1 MLGRHLMMTFFVV
14 CLNKNL
20 FIFYIFIKIKYI
32 IQFNMENKS
41 KLTLI
46 VDGNWLLMSR
56 LSVLNNRYK
65 DELELCQELKLLMLK
80 SMEIVLRQF
89 PSIDN
94 IIFVSD
100 GGSWRN
106 KIQVPKFL
114 EEAGIEYKGNRE
126 KSDEINWELIFDEF
140 EKFISVLSST
150 GITVSRENGI
160 EGDDWCW
167 YWSTKLNEEN
177 TNCIIWTKDK
187 DLTQLVKT
195 NSDNC
200 FTVWW
205 NKESGL
211 LSENK
216 PDEELNFL
224 FNFKYDENELIF
236 KELIKNAKNDSCIN
250 PKHIILDKIIRG
262 DLGDNII
269 PILYRKSKTKQFRV
283 ASKDIPENL
292 NVHNETEI
300 RQYIHNLLNSK
311 TYLNKVEKDEED
323 IVQHFI
329 YNVKLVELNKT
340 NYPDNILEI
349 FNKHSSYNVTKD
361 ITIAENLIRANS
373 NKLKN
378 VLDFI

>member
-1 MLGRHLMMTFFVV
+1 
-14 CLNKNL
+14 
-20 FIFYIFIKIKYI
+20 
-32 IQFNMENKS
+32 MENKS

-126 KSDEINWELIFDEF
+126 KSDEINWELIFGEF

-292 NVHNETEI
+292 NIHNETEI
-300 RQYIHNLLNSK
+300 RQYVHNLLNSK

>member
-1 MLGRHLMMTFFVV
+1 
-14 CLNKNL
+14 
-20 FIFYIFIKIKYI
+20 
-32 IQFNMENKS
+32 MENKS

-167 YWSTKLNEEN
+167 YWSLCK
-177 TNCIIWTKDK
+177 
-187 DLTQLVKT
+187 
-195 NSDNC
+195 
-200 FTVWW
+200 
-205 NKESGL
+205 
-211 LSENK
+211 
-216 PDEELNFL
+216 
-224 FNFKYDENELIF
+224 
-236 KELIKNAKNDSCIN
+236 
-250 PKHIILDKIIRG
+250 
-262 DLGDNII
+262 
-269 PILYRKSKTKQFRV
+269 
-283 ASKDIPENL
+283 
-292 NVHNETEI
+292 
-300 RQYIHNLLNSK
+300 
-311 TYLNKVEKDEED
+311 
-323 IVQHFI
+323 
-329 YNVKLVELNKT
+329 
-340 NYPDNILEI
+340 
-349 FNKHSSYNVTKD
+349 
-361 ITIAENLIRANS
+361 
-373 NKLKN
+373 
-378 VLDFI
+378 

>member
-1 MLGRHLMMTFFVV
+1 
-14 CLNKNL
+14 
-20 FIFYIFIKIKYI
+20 
-32 IQFNMENKS
+32 MENKS

-292 NVHNETEI
+292 NIHNETEI

>member
-1 MLGRHLMMTFFVV
+1 
-14 CLNKNL
+14 
-20 FIFYIFIKIKYI
+20 
-32 IQFNMENKS
+32 MENKS

-140 EKFISVLSST
+140 DKFISVLSST

-329 YNVKLVELNKT
+329 YNVKLVELSKT

-349 FNKHSSYNVTKD
+349 FDKHSNYNVTKD

>member
-1 MLGRHLMMTFFVV
+1 
-14 CLNKNL
+14 
-20 FIFYIFIKIKYI
+20 
-32 IQFNMENKS
+32 MENKS

-250 PKHIILDKIIRG
+250 PRHIILDKIIRG

-292 NVHNETEI
+292 NIHNETEI

-349 FNKHSSYNVTKD
+349 FDKHSSYNVTKD

>member
-1 MLGRHLMMTFFVV
+1 M
-14 CLNKNL
+14 K
-20 FIFYIFIKIKYI
+20 
-32 IQFNMENKS
+32 NKS

-292 NVHNETEI
+292 NIHNETEI

-349 FNKHSSYNVTKD
+349 FDKHSSYNVTKD

>member
-1 MLGRHLMMTFFVV
+1 
-14 CLNKNL
+14 
-20 FIFYIFIKIKYI
+20 
-32 IQFNMENKS
+32 MENKS

-292 NVHNETEI
+292 NIHNETEI

-349 FNKHSSYNVTKD
+349 FDKHSSYNVTKD

>member
-1 MLGRHLMMTFFVV
+1 
-14 CLNKNL
+14 
-20 FIFYIFIKIKYI
+20 
-32 IQFNMENKS
+32 MENKS

-292 NVHNETEI
+292 NIHNETEI

-329 YNVKLVELNKT
+329 YNVKLVELSKT

-349 FNKHSSYNVTKD
+349 FDKHSSYNVTKD

>member
-1 MLGRHLMMTFFVV
+1 
-14 CLNKNL
+14 
-20 FIFYIFIKIKYI
+20 
-32 IQFNMENKS
+32 MENKS

-106 KIQVPKFL
+106 KIQVPKCL

-250 PKHIILDKIIRG
+250 PRHIILDKIIRG

-292 NVHNETEI
+292 NIHNETEI

-349 FNKHSSYNVTKD
+349 FDKHSSYNVTKD

>member
-1 MLGRHLMMTFFVV
+1 
-14 CLNKNL
+14 
-20 FIFYIFIKIKYI
+20 
-32 IQFNMENKS
+32 MENKS

-106 KIQVPKFL
+106 KIKVPKFL

-292 NVHNETEI
+292 NVHDETEI

>member
-1 MLGRHLMMTFFVV
+1 
-14 CLNKNL
+14 
-20 FIFYIFIKIKYI
+20 
-32 IQFNMENKS
+32 MENKS

-292 NVHNETEI
+292 NVHDETEI

-349 FNKHSSYNVTKD
+349 FDKHSSYNVTKD

>member
-1 MLGRHLMMTFFVV
+1 
-14 CLNKNL
+14 
-20 FIFYIFIKIKYI
+20 
-32 IQFNMENKS
+32 MENKS

-283 ASKDIPENL
+283 AAKDIPENL
-292 NVHNETEI
+292 NIHNETEI

-329 YNVKLVELNKT
+329 YNVKLVELSKT

-349 FNKHSSYNVTKD
+349 FDKHSSYNVTKD

>member
-1 MLGRHLMMTFFVV
+1 
-14 CLNKNL
+14 
-20 FIFYIFIKIKYI
+20 
-32 IQFNMENKS
+32 MENKS

>member
-1 MLGRHLMMTFFVV
+1 
-14 CLNKNL
+14 
-20 FIFYIFIKIKYI
+20 
-32 IQFNMENKS
+32 MENKS

-167 YWSTKLNEEN
+167 YWSTKSNEEN

-236 KELIKNAKNDSCIN
+236 KELIKNAKNDSSIN

>member
-1 MLGRHLMMTFFVV
+1 
-14 CLNKNL
+14 
-20 FIFYIFIKIKYI
+20 
-32 IQFNMENKS
+32 MENKS

-292 NVHNETEI
+292 NIHNETEI

-340 NYPDNILEI
+340 NYPDNILEM
-349 FNKHSSYNVTKD
+349 FDKHSSYNVTKD

>member
-1 MLGRHLMMTFFVV
+1 
-14 CLNKNL
+14 
-20 FIFYIFIKIKYI
+20 
-32 IQFNMENKS
+32 MENKS

-292 NVHNETEI
+292 NVHDETEI

>member
-1 MLGRHLMMTFFVV
+1 
-14 CLNKNL
+14 
-20 FIFYIFIKIKYI
+20 
-32 IQFNMENKS
+32 MENKS

-292 NVHNETEI
+292 NIHNETEI

-329 YNVKLVELNKT
+329 YNVKLVELSKT

-349 FNKHSSYNVTKD
+349 FNKHSNYNVTKD

>member
-1 MLGRHLMMTFFVV
+1 
-14 CLNKNL
+14 
-20 FIFYIFIKIKYI
+20 
-32 IQFNMENKS
+32 MENKS

-292 NVHNETEI
+292 NIHNETEI
-300 RQYIHNLLNSK
+300 RQYVHNLLNSK

-329 YNVKLVELNKT
+329 YNVKLVELSKT

-349 FNKHSSYNVTKD
+349 FDKHSSYNVTKD

>member
-1 MLGRHLMMTFFVV
+1 
-14 CLNKNL
+14 
-20 FIFYIFIKIKYI
+20 
-32 IQFNMENKS
+32 MENKS

-329 YNVKLVELNKT
+329 YNVKLVELSKT
-340 NYPDNILEI
+340 N
-349 FNKHSSYNVTKD
+349 
-361 ITIAENLIRANS
+361 
-373 NKLKN
+373 
-378 VLDFI
+378 

>member
-1 MLGRHLMMTFFVV
+1 
-14 CLNKNL
+14 
-20 FIFYIFIKIKYI
+20 
-32 IQFNMENKS
+32 MENKS

-292 NVHNETEI
+292 NIHNETEI

-329 YNVKLVELNKT
+329 YNVKLVELNKM

-349 FNKHSSYNVTKD
+349 FDKHSSYNVTKD

>member
-1 MLGRHLMMTFFVV
+1 
-14 CLNKNL
+14 
-20 FIFYIFIKIKYI
+20 
-32 IQFNMENKS
+32 MENKS

-106 KIQVPKFL
+106 KIKVPKFL

-200 FTVWW
+200 FTVWCP
-205 NKESGL
+205 SPVTLAG
-211 LSENK
+211 
-216 PDEELNFL
+216 
-224 FNFKYDENELIF
+224 
-236 KELIKNAKNDSCIN
+236 
-250 PKHIILDKIIRG
+250 IR
-262 DLGDNII
+262 
-269 PILYRKSKTKQFRV
+269 
-283 ASKDIPENL
+283 
-292 NVHNETEI
+292 
-300 RQYIHNLLNSK
+300 
-311 TYLNKVEKDEED
+311 
-323 IVQHFI
+323 
-329 YNVKLVELNKT
+329 NKT
-340 NYPDNILEI
+340 AFTLSSITKNRYSGPAMKLSTSTVE
-349 FNKHSSYNVTKD
+349 HSANARR
-361 ITIAENLIRANS
+361 IACE
-373 NKLKN
+373 
-378 VLDFI
+378 

>member
-1 MLGRHLMMTFFVV
+1 
-14 CLNKNL
+14 
-20 FIFYIFIKIKYI
+20 
-32 IQFNMENKS
+32 MENKS

-292 NVHNETEI
+292 NIHNETEI

-329 YNVKLVELNKT
+329 YNVKLVELSKT

>member
-1 MLGRHLMMTFFVV
+1 
-14 CLNKNL
+14 
-20 FIFYIFIKIKYI
+20 
-32 IQFNMENKS
+32 MENKS

-114 EEAGIEYKGNRE
+114 EEAGIEYKANRE

-292 NVHNETEI
+292 NIHNETEI
-300 RQYIHNLLNSK
+300 RQYVHNLLNSK

>member
-1 MLGRHLMMTFFVV
+1 
-14 CLNKNL
+14 
-20 FIFYIFIKIKYI
+20 
-32 IQFNMENKS
+32 MENKS

-329 YNVKLVELNKT
+329 YNVKLVELSKT

-349 FNKHSSYNVTKD
+349 FDKHSSYNVTKD

>member
-1 MLGRHLMMTFFVV
+1 MTI
-14 CLNKNL
+14 K
-20 FIFYIFIKIKYI
+20 FIDF
-32 IQFNMENKS
+32 
-41 KLTLI
+41 
-46 VDGNWLLMSR
+46 
-56 LSVLNNRYK
+56 K

-292 NVHNETEI
+292 NIHNETEI

-349 FNKHSSYNVTKD
+349 FDKHSSYNVTKD

>member
-1 MLGRHLMMTFFVV
+1 
-14 CLNKNL
+14 
-20 FIFYIFIKIKYI
+20 
-32 IQFNMENKS
+32 MENIS

-224 FNFKYDENELIF
+224 FTFKYDENELIF
-236 KELIKNAKNDSCIN
+236 KELTKNAKNDRCIN
-250 PKHIILDKIIRG
+250 PKHVILDKIIRG

-283 ASKDIPENL
+283 ASKDIPEHL
-292 NVHNETEI
+292 NIHNETEI
-300 RQYIHNLLNSK
+300 RQYIHNLLNSQ

-329 YNVKLVELNKT
+329 YNVKLVELSKT

-349 FNKHSSYNVTKD
+349 FDKHSSYNVTKD

>member
-1 MLGRHLMMTFFVV
+1 
-14 CLNKNL
+14 
-20 FIFYIFIKIKYI
+20 
-32 IQFNMENKS
+32 MENKS

-329 YNVKLVELNKT
+329 YNVKLVELSKT

-349 FNKHSSYNVTKD
+349 FDKHSNYNVTKD

>member
-1 MLGRHLMMTFFVV
+1 
-14 CLNKNL
+14 
-20 FIFYIFIKIKYI
+20 
-32 IQFNMENKS
+32 MENKS

-292 NVHNETEI
+292 NIHNETEI

-329 YNVKLVELNKT
+329 YNVKLVELSKT
-340 NYPDNILEI
+340 NYPNNILEI
-349 FNKHSSYNVTKD
+349 FDKHSSYNVTKD

>member
-1 MLGRHLMMTFFVV
+1 
-14 CLNKNL
+14 
-20 FIFYIFIKIKYI
+20 
-32 IQFNMENKS
+32 MENKS

-292 NVHNETEI
+292 NIHNETEI
-300 RQYIHNLLNSK
+300 RQYVHNLLNSK

-329 YNVKLVELNKT
+329 YNVKLVELNKM
-340 NYPDNILEI
+340 NYPDNILEM
-349 FNKHSSYNVTKD
+349 FDKHSSYNVTKD

>member
-1 MLGRHLMMTFFVV
+1 M
-14 CLNKNL
+14 
-20 FIFYIFIKIKYI
+20 
-32 IQFNMENKS
+32 
-41 KLTLI
+41 
-46 VDGNWLLMSR
+46 
-56 LSVLNNRYK
+56 
-65 DELELCQELKLLMLK
+65 
-80 SMEIVLRQF
+80 
-89 PSIDN
+89 
-94 IIFVSD
+94 
-100 GGSWRN
+100 
-106 KIQVPKFL
+106 
-114 EEAGIEYKGNRE
+114 
-126 KSDEINWELIFDEF
+126 
-140 EKFISVLSST
+140 
-150 GITVSRENGI
+150 
-160 EGDDWCW
+160 
-167 YWSTKLNEEN
+167 
-177 TNCIIWTKDK
+177 
-187 DLTQLVKT
+187 
-195 NSDNC
+195 
-200 FTVWW
+200 
-205 NKESGL
+205 
-211 LSENK
+211 
-216 PDEELNFL
+216 NFL

-292 NVHNETEI
+292 NIHNETEI

-349 FNKHSSYNVTKD
+349 FDKHSSYNVTKD